1 MKKQLALL
9 STAAIIALAGCGS
22 ESTEQSDPNTNQTQ
36 TEQSGT
42 GQSGTDQNQTGQ
54 TGTEQNNSDQMDMNH
69 SSSGEVPDG
78 LKKADNPTYP
88 VGSKVILKSDHMEG
102 MKGAEATVV
111 GAYETTAYEVSYTPT
126 TGGEPVKNHKW
137 VIHEEIKDMT
147 NQTLKDGTEVTLE
160 ADHMPGMKDA
170 PAVIESSEMT
180 TVYMVDYT
188 PTTGGE
194 PVKNHKWVTED
205 ELSAE

>member
-1 MKKQLALL
+1 MKKQLVLL
-9 STAAIIALAGCGS
+9 SAAAIIVLGGCGS

-42 GQSGTDQNQTGQ
+42 EQNQTAQ
-54 TGTEQNNSDQMDMNH
+54 DQTEQNNTDQMDMNH
-69 SSSGEVPDG
+69 SSSGEVPNG
-78 LKKADNPTYP
+78 LKEADNPTYP
-88 VGSKVILKSDHMEG
+88 VGSEVILKTDHMEG
-102 MKGAEATVV
+102 MKGAEATIV

-137 VIHEEIKDMT
+137 VVHEEIKDMT

-170 PAVIESSEMT
+170 PAVIDSSEMT

-205 ELSAE
+205 ELSAK